1 MKKIILTLAA
11 LAICSTATLAQENK
25 FAIGAGVGASNHFFK
40 GDNTVL
46 PLPFFDIRYDNFF
59 MVGTN
64 IGYDVISE
72 DSVTLSLF
80 VNPLDGFFIRSKDI
94 DSDYDSIDDRKTQV
108 AVGATVGYDLPFYD
122 IKTLLSISGGERGA
136 KSSAHILKPYRF
148 DDKLT
153 LIPSFSATF
162 YTDDYTD
169 YYFGVDH
176 NELGGN
182 LTHTYSPDDA
192 YSLGLS
198 LAAEYYLNDRI
209 TLLAFLSADKFSSEV
224 ADSPLIDNDV
234 VLKMGVGAKYSF

>member
-25 FAIGAGVGASNHFFK
+25 FAIGAGVGANNHFFK
-40 GDNTVL
+40 GDNIVS

-59 MVGTN
+59 MIGTD

-80 VNPLDGFFIRSKDI
+80 VNPLDGFFIRSKDM
-94 DSDYDSIDDRKTQV
+94 DSDYDSIDERKSQI
-108 AVGATVGYDLPFYD
+108 AVGAIVSYDLPIYD
-122 IKTLLSISGGERGA
+122 ITALLSVSGGERGA
-136 KSSAHILKPYRF
+136 KSSARILKPYRF
-148 DDKLT
+148 HDKLT
-153 LIPSFSATF
+153 LIPSLSATF
-162 YTDDYTD
+162 YTSDYTD

-176 NELGGN
+176 DELGGN
-182 LTHTYSPDDA
+182 LTHTYSPNDA

-198 LAAEYYLNDRI
+198 LAAEYYLNDKI
-209 TLLAFLSADKFSSEV
+209 TLLAFLSADKFSSEI
-224 ADSPLIDNDV
+224 ADSPIIDNDT